1 MRAIAL
7 VVVIC
12 LITAPTVQGDDPR
25 PIRIVESPGAGSR
38 TAATNAD
45 GSMTFC
51 KYPAGRPVAP
61 DPAPPFGPLAL
72 ITFPETEPNG
82 STGTANVLPLGTG
95 MGEDIDVDVT
105 GDISPANETDA
116 FRVTLKKGD
125 IIGAATIT
133 AAGGPDTVL
142 AVFDPMGSQIFSNN
156 NHGGLNTIY
165 PPGSPWPNATR
176 STDSA
181 MTFIAPSDDDFFFA
195 VASSGGATSG
205 NYTLRMRLRRAQI
218 ETVFPTPV
226 RQILFIDF
234 DGATIN
240 ANALFGEGRT
250 SATMS
255 PLSDFL
261 AGWGLGPADED
272 AVIDAILDRL
282 DHIFDD
288 LRDAALNGD
297 FPVDM
302 MVGHY
307 DIEIRNSRDHPDPFG
322 QANVSRVIVGG
333 TISETGISTIGIAE
347 FIDPGNV
354 STDDTAIVLLDLL
367 SAGAGNPNSVLS
379 LQRDASL
386 SLIDAIGKVVGNV
399 TAHEAGHFLGCWH
412 TRNSNATACIMD
424 QGGDLE
430 NLAGVGNDGIL
441 GTMDDP
447 DNAFTVDEFESTE
460 GVGFGNESTNVVV
473 AFGLSTGGLAADN
486 MKPGIDSIDPAT
498 GANIGAL
505 ASVTVTFDED
515 IAGLQAARLTVNGS
529 PAVNLSGSGAGP
541 FIFSGFAPPADG
553 TVTVVLNDTG
563 VTDLSGN
570 TFITDMWTYAKAD
583 CNNNGVFDATDVSS
597 NTSED
602 CNGNSVP
609 DECDADPVT
618 AAAGA
623 AQTINAGESAVL
635 GADEPASGGVPPY
648 TIAWTLLGPGVN
660 ENFTE
665 ENPAFQFDAPGVF
678 NAQLTVTD
686 SLGCQATAVATV
698 TVNALPDDNENTNE
712 NDNSNMN
719 GGSPPCGVSCGPG
732 MGMMTAVIGAWIVV
746 VRRRRR

>member
-25 PIRIVESPGAGSR
+25 PLRIVESPVAGSR

-51 KYPAGRPVAP
+51 KYPAGRPVVP
-61 DPAPPFGPLAL
+61 DPAPPAGPLAL
-72 ITFPETEPNG
+72 IGFAETEPNG
-82 STGTANVLPLGTG
+82 STGTANVLPLGTD
-95 MGEDIDVDVT
+95 MGEDVDVDVT
-105 GDISPANETDA
+105 GMIDPVSDVDA

-125 IIGAATIT
+125 IIGAATVT
-133 AAGGPDTVL
+133 LAGGPDTVL
-142 AVFDPMGSQIFSNN
+142 AVFDAMGSQIFSNN
-156 NHGGLNTIY
+156 NHGGLNGIY
-165 PPGSPWPNATR
+165 PPGSPWPVAGR

-181 MTFIAPSDDDFFFA
+181 MTFIAPADDDFFFA
-195 VASSGGATSG
+195 VTSLSGATSG
-205 NYTLRMRLRRAQI
+205 SYTLRLRLRRAQI

-255 PLSDFL
+255 PLSAFL
-261 AGWGLGPADED
+261 SGWGLAPGDEN
-272 AVIDAILDRL
+272 AVIDAILARL
-282 DHIFDD
+282 DHVFDD

-333 TISETGISTIGIAE
+333 TIAQTGISTIGIAE
-347 FIDPGNV
+347 FVDPGNV

-367 SAGAGNPNSVLS
+367 SAGPGNLNSVLS
-379 LQRDASL
+379 LPRDPGL

-399 TAHEAGHFLGCWH
+399 VAHEAGHFLGCWH
-412 TRNSNATACIMD
+412 TRNDNATACIMD
-424 QGGDLE
+424 RGGDLE

-447 DNAFTVDEFESTE
+447 DNAFTVDEFESGE
-460 GVGFGNESTNVVV
+460 GVGFGDESTNVVV
-473 AFGLSTGGLAADN
+473 SFGLSTGGLAADN
-486 MKPGIDSIDPAT
+486 MEPGIDSTSPAI
-498 GANIGAL
+498 GANVGTFSSI
-505 ASVTVTFDED
+505 SVTFDEN

-541 FIFSGFAPPADG
+541 FTFSGFAPPADG
-553 TVTVVLNDTG
+553 PVTVVLNDTG

-570 TFITDMWTYAKAD
+570 TFISDMWTYSKTD
-583 CNNNGVFDATDVSS
+583 CNNNGVFDAADLAS
-597 NTSED
+597 NTSDD
-602 CNGNSVP
+602 CNGNNVP
-609 DECDADPVT
+609 DECDPDPVT
-618 AAAGA
+618 ADAGA
-623 AQTINAGESAVL
+623 AQIINAGESVVL
-635 GADEPASGGVPPY
+635 GTDDPASGGVPPY
-648 TIAWTLLGPGVN
+648 TFAWTLLGPGVN
-660 ENFTE
+660 EIFTE
-665 ENPAFQFDAPGVF
+665 ANPAFQFDAPGVF

-686 SLGCQATAVATV
+686 SLGCQAKAMATI
-698 TVNALPDDNENTNE
+698 TVNALPVD
-712 NDNSNMN
+712 NMN
-719 GGSPPCGVSCGPG
+719 AGSPPCGVSCGPG
-732 MGMMTAVIGAWIVV
+732 MGMMAAVVGAWIVL